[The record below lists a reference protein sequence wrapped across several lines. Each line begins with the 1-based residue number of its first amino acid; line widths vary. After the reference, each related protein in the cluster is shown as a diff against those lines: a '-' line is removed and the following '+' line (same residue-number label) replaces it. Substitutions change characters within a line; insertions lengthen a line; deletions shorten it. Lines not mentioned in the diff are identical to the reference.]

1 MTGLLPT
8 HSRRSLILMA
18 PRVSFSMPLLMPVF
32 VALFLATFV
41 LLGLSR
47 EGRAGVLVAPGLIAS
62 SWSFD
67 PEASEPTPN
76 YAGVGLN
83 LSLGWSFEQVFD
95 AAVWMR
101 HQPGFRGAPALLGAE
116 DAALQGLGI
125 ELALR
130 LSKGLYLGVRT
141 GTGFYEHLSVATED
155 EVPGS
160 WSGPL
165 VGVSLG
171 ALFPTDRQT
180 SWQVAFDLMQLIASQ
195 DSGPPAAAHV
205 RRITSAGL
213 CVTWVFN
220 GWSSAALENNFF
232 RSFLKSS
239 WFR

>member
-1 MTGLLPT
+1 
-8 HSRRSLILMA
+8 
-18 PRVSFSMPLLMPVF
+18 V
-32 VALFLATFV
+32 
-41 LLGLSR
+41 
-47 EGRAGVLVAPGLIAS
+47 IAS

-76 YAGVGLN
+76 YAGAGLN
-83 LSLGWSFEQVFD
+83 LSLGWSFAQVFD
-95 AAVWMR
+95 VAVWMR
-101 HQPGFRGAPALLGAE
+101 YQPGFKGAPALLGAE
-116 DAALQGLGI
+116 DATLQGLGI

-130 LSKGLYLGVRT
+130 LSKGLYLGART
-141 GTGFYEHLSVATED
+141 GTGFHEHLSVAAED

-171 ALFPTDRQT
+171 ALFPTDRET
-180 SWQVAFDLMQLIASQ
+180 SWQVALDLLQLIASQ
-195 DSGPPAAAHV
+195 DSGPPATAGG

-213 CVTWVFN
+213 SITWVFN
-220 GWSSAALENNFF
+220 GWSSAVSDNNFF